1 MNVKYKILTLASLV
15 VFVSGCNDFLTIDK
29 DNVYT
34 EKEIMNDPSLAEGI
48 LLNAYNGLPGT
59 TTFTDVATDD
69 AVTNDNLN
77 TYRLAANG
85 EWKSTNNPFNVWGGS
100 YTNIAYINQFLRVVD
115 KVQWSY
121 QSEWQNSH
129 FRERLRAEAYGLRA
143 FYEFRILQAHSGINM
158 NNLLAGFPIITDS
171 MDVQNNWENISRA
184 SYDNC
189 VSQILSDVDK
199 ALVGLPDL
207 YQDASANDSLKV
219 DKNAVYGKRFVNRM
233 NARAAQMI
241 KVRTLLHAASPA
253 FNLNN
258 DPVKWEAAAN
268 AASKVINSF
277 GGLANLNNT
286 RLEYY
291 LNENTADILWRKDYT
306 TSRNL
311 EVDNY
316 PPSLYGNGR
325 VNPSQNFVDDFPTID
340 GYPITKNPSTYDV
353 NNPYKN
359 RDPRLAKYVIYNGS
373 SYRSTTINTI
383 DDQKDG
389 INKLAG
395 ASTRTGY
402 YLKKMLNSTVNL
414 KPGSEASQRHF
425 VMLMRYTEAFLS
437 YAEAA
442 NEAWGPDGKGQNAY
456 SARDIIAKLRNTA
469 GITPDNYLASITST
483 ADMRKLI
490 RTERRIELSFEGFRF
505 WDLRRWADI
514 SKMKEPA
521 RGTLNGGITSIDV
534 ESRVYEDYMIY
545 GPLPDS
551 EVRKG
556 LIQNMGW

>member
-1 MNVKYKILTLASLV
+1 MNVKYKILTLFGLMTM
-15 VFVSGCNDFLTIDK
+15 VSGCNDFLSLDK

-34 EKEIMNDPSLAEGI
+34 EKEIMKDPSLAEGI
-48 LLNAYNGLPGT
+48 LLNAYTNLPGS

-69 AVTNDNLN
+69 AVTNDNTN

-85 EWKSTNNPFNVWGGS
+85 EWKSTNNPFNVWGGA

-115 KVQWSY
+115 KIQWSY
-121 QSEWQNSH
+121 QSEWQNTH

-158 NNLLAGFPIITDS
+158 NNMLVGFPIITDS
-171 MDVQNNWENISRA
+171 MDIQNNWQNTSRA

-189 VSQILSDVDK
+189 VLQILSDVDK
-199 ALVGLPDL
+199 ALLGLPDI
-207 YQDASANDSLKV
+207 YKDALATDSLKV

-253 FNLNN
+253 FNLQK
-258 DPVKWEAAAN
+258 DISKWEAAAN
-268 AASKVINSF
+268 AAAKVIDIF
-277 GGLANLNNT
+277 GGLVNINSS

-311 EVDNY
+311 EVDNF
-316 PPSLYGNGR
+316 PPSLYGNGK
-325 VNPSQNFVDDFPTID
+325 VNPTQNFIDDFPTID
-340 GYPITKNPSTYDV
+340 GYPIALNPLSYAAND
-353 NNPYKN
+353 PYKN
-359 RDPRLAKYVIYNGS
+359 RDPRLAKYVIYNGM
-373 SYRSTTINTI
+373 SYRSTTINTK
-383 DDQKDG
+383 DGPKDG
-389 INKLAG
+389 INQLAG

-425 VMLMRYTEAFLS
+425 AMLMRYTEAFLS

-456 SARDIIAKLRNTA
+456 SARDVIAKLRNTA
-469 GITPDNYLASITST
+469 GITPALSIWQVLLLQ
-483 ADMRKLI
+483 LI
-490 RTERRIELSFEGFRF
+490 
-505 WDLRRWADI
+505 
-514 SKMKEPA
+514 
-521 RGTLNGGITSIDV
+521 
-534 ESRVYEDYMIY
+534 
-545 GPLPDS
+545 
-551 EVRKG
+551 
-556 LIQNMGW
+556 